1 MLEITRVQ
9 TEADYD
15 AALTRISEL
24 LGGEPYSPEDEELD
38 RISTLVERYEEEHYP
53 MDDPDPHSMLEFM
66 LDQEMTTREQLIPLA
81 GDEAS
86 LDAMLAGKR
95 AITPELAALMHERT
109 GLSMEDLIRV
119 EARPSV
125 AASD

>member
-9 TEADYD
+9 TESDYE
-15 AALTRISEL
+15 AALARISEL
-24 LGGEPYSPEDEELD
+24 LGAEPYSPEDEELG

-53 MDDPDPHSMLEFM
+53 MDDPYPHSMPEFM

-95 AITPELAALMHERT
+95 AITPELAASMHERT
-109 GLSMEDLIRV
+109 GLSM
-119 EARPSV
+119 
-125 AASD
+125 

>member
-9 TEADYD
+9 TESDYE
-15 AALTRISEL
+15 AALARISEL
-24 LGGEPYSPEDEELD
+24 LGAEPYSPEDEELD

-53 MDDPDPHSMLEFM
+53 MDNPDPHSMLEFM
-66 LDQEMTTREQLIPLA
+66 LDQEMTAREQLIPLA

-95 AITPELAALMHERT
+95 AITPELAALRHERT